1 MPVIGIP
8 VDMLNERIETT
19 LDSDE
24 MVTKLQQLGCDVE
37 GYATLRRF
45 ACGTCGF
52 LMEITETENPP
63 VVCSACGEDFKE
75 KPEQISERGTSE
87 VIRMEL
93 LAVRPDMFDPAGLAR
108 TLRGY
113 LGEFVG
119 PVRYALGLA
128 GVKVEASADLTDK
141 SSPAY
146 RPIRCAIVRNVEL
159 DDDRI
164 KVLMKLQENLH
175 WAMGRDRKR
184 ASIGV
189 YDLATFDPSKGLT
202 YRLVGPEELT
212 FVPLGK
218 KDEATPKQVL
228 EEHPKGVAY
237 AHLLAEKEKYPLL
250 AAKRDDGSEVV
261 MALIPIINSED
272 TKVTQQ
278 SKDLFIDVTGLD
290 DRLIEKI
297 MNTILTSILELCPES
312 KGEHVT
318 ICPEGQTAFQSPDL
332 TPQSVEFDTSLPAR
346 RIGIDVD
353 SEQVKHLLKKM
364 GHGLSDDEV
373 AEQDPNKVEVLVP
386 AYRNDILHPVD
397 LVEDVA
403 IAYGY
408 HNIVPSLVPTFT
420 VGEETPRSGIMNR
433 VRQAFTGH
441 GFLEV
446 LTLILSNERD
456 QFEKLGRVDEKQ
468 HVELAHPISQDQTLI
483 RTSIVP
489 GLLDTLS
496 VNTDQPLPQKIFE
509 VGRIS
514 LLDDGEEVGAREH
527 LRVAAAMIGSRVD
540 FADVKSVAESVMR
553 EISYPGEGVCRALV
567 DGDTNYGTFISGRGA
582 VVEKDGRVLATF
594 GELHPQVL
602 ENFGLGYPVTVME
615 IDLEVLA

>member
-8 VDMLNERIETT
+8 VDMLNERIETK
-19 LDSDE
+19 LDPDD
-24 MVTKLQQLGCDVE
+24 MVVKLQQLGCDVE

-75 KPEQISERGTSE
+75 NPHQISERGTSE

-119 PVRYALGLA
+119 PVKYELA
-128 GVKVEASADLTDK
+128 EATMKVSVEAELLEK
-141 SSPAY
+141 SSPFY
-146 RPIRCAIVRNVEL
+146 RPIRCAVVRNVTL

-189 YDLATFDPSKGLT
+189 YDLSTFEPEKGIQ
-202 YRLVGPEELT
+202 YSLVTPEGLK

-218 KDEATPKQVL
+218 SQESTPKQVL
-228 EEHPKGVAY
+228 AEHPKGVAY
-237 AHLLAEKEKYPLL
+237 AHLLEGKEKYPLL
-250 AAKRDDGSEVV
+250 SAKRADGSDVV

-272 TKVTQQ
+272 TKVTQK
-278 SKDLFIDVTGLD
+278 STDLFIDVTGLD
-290 DRLIEKI
+290 DRLVEKI

-312 KGEHVT
+312 KGECVT
-318 ICPEGQTAFQSPDL
+318 IAPAGGQAFISPDL
-332 TPQSVEFDTSLPAR
+332 TPQKVIFDTDLPAR
-346 RIGIDVD
+346 RVGIDVTSAD
-353 SEQVKHLLKKM
+353 VKHLLQKM
-364 GHGLSDDEV
+364 GHGLAGGGNGTV
-373 AEQDPNKVEVLVP
+373 TVEVP

-420 VGEETPRSGIMNR
+420 VGEETPRSAVMNR

-441 GFLEV
+441 NFLEV
-446 LTLILSNERD
+446 LTLILSNEGD
-456 QFEKLGRVDEKQ
+456 QFEKMCRKNASE
-468 HVELAHPISQDQTLI
+468 HVVLAHPISQDQTLI
-483 RTSIVP
+483 RTSLVP

-514 LLDDGEEVGAREH
+514 LLDNSEEVGAKEH
-527 LRVAAAMIGSRVD
+527 LRVAAAVIGSRVD
-540 FADVKSVAESVMR
+540 FADIKALSESVLA
-553 EISYPGEGVCRALV
+553 EIGLSGGSCEAMPEEHSWCE
-567 DGDTNYGTFISGRGA
+567 TFIPGRGA
-582 VVEKDGRVLATF
+582 VIRSGGKEWAVL

-602 ENFGLGYPVTVME
+602 ESFGLGYPVSVVE
-615 IDLEVLA
+615 INLEVLI

>member
-8 VDMLNERIETT
+8 VDMLNERISTKLEP
-19 LDSDE
+19 DD

-45 ACGTCGF
+45 GCATCGF

-63 VVCSACGEDFKE
+63 VTCSACGEDFKE
-75 KPEQISERGTSE
+75 NPGQISERGTSE

-119 PVRYALGLA
+119 PVRYALGMPTI
-128 GVKVEASADLTDK
+128 KVEASAELTDK
-141 SSPAY
+141 TSENY
-146 RPIRCAIVRNVEL
+146 RPIRCAVVRGVKL

-189 YDLATFDPSKGLT
+189 YDLSTFDPTQGLT
-202 YRLVGPEELT
+202 YRLVGPEELQ

-218 KDEATPKQVL
+218 KENATPKQVL

-237 AHLLAEKEKYPLL
+237 AHLLQKKEKYPLL
-250 AAKRDDGSEVV
+250 AAKRADGSEVV

-278 SKDLFIDVTGLD
+278 STDLFIDVTGLD
-290 DRLIEKI
+290 DRLIDKI
-297 MNTILTSILELCPES
+297 LNTILTSILELCPES

-318 ICPEGQTAFQSPDL
+318 ICPQGQEAFQSPDL
-332 TPQSVEFDTSLPAR
+332 TPQSVKFDTGLPAR
-346 RIGIDVD
+346 RVGIEVD
-353 SEQVKHLLKKM
+353 SEQVKTLLKKM
-364 GHGLSDDEV
+364 GHGLSEGDGGEV
-373 AEQDPNKVEVLVP
+373 TVLVP

-408 HNIVPSLVPTFT
+408 HNINPCLVPTFT
-420 VGEETPRSGIMNR
+420 VGQETPRSAVMNR
-433 VRQAFTGH
+433 VREALTGH
-441 GFLEV
+441 GFMEV
-446 LTLILSNERD
+446 LTLILSNEAD
-456 QFEKLGRVDEKQ
+456 QFERLGRVDQKQ
-468 HVELAHPISQDQTLI
+468 HVELAHPISLDQTLI
-483 RTSIVP
+483 RTSIIP

-509 VGRIS
+509 VGRITH
-514 LLDDGEEVGAREH
+514 LDDSVEVGAREQ
-527 LRVAAAMIGSRVD
+527 LRVAAAMIGSKVD
-540 FADVKSVAESVMR
+540 FATIKSLAESVLN
-553 EISYPGEGVCRALV
+553 ELGYPAEAVCKALEAGHPSV
-567 DGDTNYGTFISGRGA
+567 GTYIPGRGA
-582 VVEKDGRVLATF
+582 VIRNDEIDWVVF

-602 ENFGLGYPVTVME
+602 ENFGLGYPVAVLEMN
-615 IDLEVLA
+615 LEVLL

>member
-19 LDSDE
+19 LQPDD
-24 MVTKLQQLGCDVE
+24 MVSKLQQLGCDVE

-45 ACGTCGF
+45 CCGTCGF

-63 VVCSACGEDFKE
+63 VTCSACGEDFKVN
-75 KPEQISERGTSE
+75 PSHITERGTSE

-119 PVRYALGLA
+119 PVTYDLA
-128 GVKVEASADLTDK
+128 EPTVTVHAEAGLTDK
-141 SSPAY
+141 DSPNY
-146 RPIRCAIVRNVEL
+146 RPIRCAVVRNVRL

-189 YDLATFDPSKGLT
+189 YDMATFQASQGLT
-202 YRLVGPEELT
+202 YRLVAPDGLT

-218 KDEATPKQVL
+218 KSLATPKQVL

-237 AHLLAEKEKYPLL
+237 AHLLADKASYPLL
-250 AAKRDDGSEVV
+250 AGSRSDGSDVV
-261 MALIPIINSED
+261 LAMIPIINSED
-272 TKVTQQ
+272 TKVTQR
-278 SKDLFIDVTGLD
+278 SKDLLIDVTGLD

-297 MNTILTSILELCPES
+297 LNTILTSILELCPES
-312 KGEHVT
+312 KGEKVVIAPANSEPFH
-318 ICPEGQTAFQSPDL
+318 SPDL
-332 TPQSVEFDTSLPAR
+332 TPQRVVFDTDLPAKR
-346 RIGIDVD
+346 VGIPVD

-364 GHGLSDDEV
+364 GHGLSDDGNGRV
-373 AEQDPNKVEVLVP
+373 VVEVP

-397 LVEDVA
+397 LVEDCA

-408 HNIVPSLVPTFT
+408 HNIVPSLVPSFT
-420 VGEETPRSGIMNR
+420 VGEETPRSAVMNR

-441 GFLEV
+441 GFMEV
-446 LTLILSNERD
+446 LTLILSNEAD
-456 QFEKLGRVDEKQ
+456 QFEKLGRKDSKR

-483 RTSIVP
+483 RTSIIP

-514 LLDDGEEVGAREH
+514 LLDETEEVGAREH
-527 LRVAAAMIGSRVD
+527 LRVAAAIIGSRVD
-540 FADVKSVAESVMR
+540 FADIKSIAESLLAELCFGDGAQCQV
-553 EISYPGEGVCRALV
+553 V
-567 DGDTNYGTFISGRGA
+567 DEHHGSFGTYIPGRGA
-582 VVEKDGRVLATF
+582 TIGTPQTEWVQF

-602 ENFGLGYPVTVME
+602 ENFGLGYPVTILE
-615 IDLEVLA
+615 CSLEVLIS

>member
-8 VDMLNERIETT
+8 VDMLNERIETK
-19 LDSDE
+19 LDPDE
-24 MVTKLQQLGCDVE
+24 MVVTLQQLGCDVE
-37 GYATLRRF
+37 GYATLKRF

-75 KPEQISERGTSE
+75 KPGQISERGTSE

-119 PVRYALGLA
+119 PVKYALA
-128 GVKVEASADLTDK
+128 SSTMSVAVETELLDK
-141 SSPAY
+141 SSSFY
-146 RPIRCAIVRNVEL
+146 RPIRCAVVRNVTL

-189 YDLATFDPSKGLT
+189 YDLATFEPSKGIN
-202 YRLVGPEELT
+202 YSLVTPEGLK
-212 FVPLGK
+212 FIPLGK
-218 KDEATPKQVL
+218 TEEATPKQVL
-228 EEHPKGVAY
+228 EAHPKGVAY
-237 AHLLAEKEKYPLL
+237 AHLLQGKTKYPLL
-250 AAKRDDGSEVV
+250 SGKRADDTDIVL
-261 MALIPIINSED
+261 ALIPIINSED
-272 TKVTQQ
+272 TKVTQK

-290 DRLIEKI
+290 DRLVEKI

-312 KGEHVT
+312 RGESVALVPANGDT
-318 ICPEGQTAFQSPDL
+318 IESPDL
-332 TPQSVEFDTSLPAR
+332 SPQKVIFDTSLPAR
-346 RIGIDVD
+346 RVGIEVSPED
-353 SEQVKHLLKKM
+353 VKHLLQKM
-364 GHGLSDDEV
+364 GHGLAGGGNGTV
-373 AEQDPNKVEVLVP
+373 TVEVP

-420 VGEETPRSGIMNR
+420 VGEETPRSALMNR
-433 VRQAFTGH
+433 VRQAFAGH

-446 LTLILSNERD
+446 LTLILSNEDD
-456 QFEKLGRVDEKQ
+456 QFEKLRRANPNN

-483 RTSIVP
+483 RTSMIP
-489 GLLDTLS
+489 GLLDTLG

-514 LLDDGEEVGAREH
+514 LLDASEEVGAREH
-527 LRVAAAMIGSRVD
+527 LRVSAAIIGSRVD
-540 FADVKSVAESVMR
+540 YTDIKAVMESVMQ
-553 EISYPGEGVCRALV
+553 EIGLVQTQWRALQA
-567 DGDTNYGTFISGRGA
+567 DHAWSKSFIPGRGA
-582 VVEKDGRVLATF
+582 GVDARDQEIAVL
-594 GELHPQVL
+594 GELHPAVL
-602 ENFGLGYPVTVME
+602 ESFGLGYPVSVLEMN
-615 IDLEVLA
+615 LEVLL

>member
-8 VDMLNERIETT
+8 VDMLNERISTR
-19 LDSDE
+19 LQPDE

-45 ACGTCGF
+45 GCGTCGF

-63 VVCSACGEDFKE
+63 VTCSACGEDFKQN
-75 KPEQISERGTSE
+75 PSQISERGTSE

-119 PVRYALGLA
+119 PVEYSL
-128 GVKVEASADLTDK
+128 SAPTIEVRATLELTDPQ
-141 SSPAY
+141 SENY
-146 RPIRCAIVRNVEL
+146 RPIRCAVVRGVKL

-202 YRLVGPEELT
+202 YRLVGSEELK

-218 KDEATPKQVL
+218 KEEATPRQVL

-237 AHLLAEKEKYPLL
+237 AHLLEKKAKYPLL
-250 AAKRDDGSEVV
+250 TAKRVDSSEVV

-272 TKVTQQ
+272 TKVTQE

-290 DRLIEKI
+290 DRLVDKI
-297 MNTILTSILELCPES
+297 LNTILTSILELCPES
-312 KGEHVT
+312 KGEQVT
-318 ICPEGQTAFQSPDL
+318 IRPEGRSAFSTPDL
-332 TPQSVEFDTSLPAR
+332 TPQEVKFDTGLPSR
-346 RIGIDVD
+346 RVGIDVNSD
-353 SEQVKHLLKKM
+353 QVKHLLQKM
-364 GHGLSDDEV
+364 GHGLSEGENGEV
-373 AEQDPNKVEVLVP
+373 TVLVP

-420 VGEETPRSGIMNR
+420 VGQETPRSAVMNR
-433 VRQAFTGH
+433 VREALTGH
-441 GFLEV
+441 GFMEV
-446 LTLILSNERD
+446 LTLILSNEAD
-456 QFEKLGRVDEKQ
+456 QFERLGRVDEKKQ
-468 HVELAHPISQDQTLI
+468 VELAHPISQDQTLI
-483 RTSIVP
+483 RTSLIP

-509 VGRIS
+509 VGRITY
-514 LLDDGEEVGAREH
+514 LDDSQEVGAREH
-527 LRVAAAMIGSRVD
+527 LRVAGAMTSSKVD
-540 FADVKSVAESVMR
+540 FADVKSVVESLLN
-553 EISYPGEGVCRALV
+553 ELGYPRGTVCRALTEE
-567 DGDTNYGTFISGRGA
+567 DANFGTYIPGRGA
-582 VVEKDGRVLATF
+582 VLGSGQADWVFF

-602 ENFGLGYPVTVME
+602 ENFNLGYPVAAFEV
-615 IDLEVLA
+615 DLEILL

>member
-8 VDMLNERIETT
+8 VDMLNERIEST
-19 LDSDE
+19 LEPDD

-45 ACGTCGF
+45 CCGTCGF

-63 VVCSACGEDFKE
+63 VTCSACGEDFKE
-75 KPEQISERGTSE
+75 NPDQISERGTSE

-119 PVRYALGLA
+119 PVDYQLA
-128 GVKVEASADLTDK
+128 EATVQVTAASDISNPND
-141 SSPAY
+141 PNY
-146 RPIRCAIVRNVEL
+146 RPIRCAIVRNVKL

-189 YDLATFDPSKGLT
+189 YDMATFEPNEGLT
-202 YRLVGPEELT
+202 YRLVGPEELK

-218 KDEATPKQVL
+218 KTESTPKQVL

-237 AHLLAEKEKYPLL
+237 AHLLQGKEKYPLL
-250 AAKRDDGSEVV
+250 AGRREGREQVL
-261 MALIPIINSED
+261 ALIPIINSED
-272 TKVTQQ
+272 TKVTQESQ
-278 SKDLFIDVTGLD
+278 DLFIDVTGLD
-290 DRLIEKI
+290 DRLVDKI
-297 MNTILTSILELCPES
+297 LNTIVTSILELCPES
-312 KGEHVT
+312 KGEKVT
-318 ICPEGQTAFQSPDL
+318 IVAPGHPSFQSPDL
-332 TPQSVEFDTSLPAR
+332 TPQYVQFDTALPAKR
-346 RIGIDVD
+346 VGIPVD
-353 SEQVKHLLKKM
+353 SDEVKHLLKKM
-364 GHGLSDDEV
+364 GHGLSDGGNGEV
-373 AEQDPNKVEVLVP
+373 TVQVP

-408 HNIVPSLVPTFT
+408 HNIVSSLVPTFT
-420 VGEETPRSGIMNR
+420 VGQETPRSRLMNR
-433 VRQAFTGH
+433 VRQAMTGH
-441 GFLEV
+441 GFMEV
-446 LTLILSNERD
+446 LTLILSNESD
-456 QFEKLGRVDEKQ
+456 QFEKLGRKNGSE
-468 HVELAHPISQDQTLI
+468 HVVLAHPISQDQTLI
-483 RTSIVP
+483 RTSLVP

-514 LLDDGEEVGAREH
+514 LLDPQEEVGAREH
-527 LRVAAAMIGSRVD
+527 LRLACAVIGSRVD
-540 FADVKSVAESVMR
+540 FSDVKAVAESLLR
-553 EISYPGEGVCRALV
+553 ELAYPSNGQCRAIEE
-567 DGDTNYGTFISGRGA
+567 THPCYGTYIPGRGA
-582 VVEKDGRVLATF
+582 RLGTEEQDWVQF

-602 ENFGLGYPVTVME
+602 ENFGLGYPALVLEMN
-615 IDLEVLA
+615 LEVLL

>member
-8 VDMLNERIETT
+8 VDMLNERIETS
-19 LDSDE
+19 LQSDE

-45 ACGTCGF
+45 CCGTCGF

-63 VVCSACGEDFKE
+63 ILCSACGEDFKLN
-75 KPEQISERGTSE
+75 PSQITERGTSE

-113 LGEFVG
+113 LGEFLG
-119 PVRYALGLA
+119 PVQYDLA
-128 GVKVEASADLTDK
+128 APVVTVEAEAGLTDPQ
-141 SSPAY
+141 SANY
-146 RPIRCAIVRNVEL
+146 RPIRCAVVRNVQL

-189 YDLATFDPSKGLT
+189 YDMATFDSTKGLL
-202 YRLVGPEELT
+202 YRSVSPEGIR
-212 FVPLGK
+212 FVALGK
-218 KDEATPKQVL
+218 KIESTPKQVL
-228 EEHPKGVAY
+228 EEHPKGIAY
-237 AHLLAEKEKYPLL
+237 AHLLTGKDSYPLL
-250 AAKRDDGSEVV
+250 SGKRADGSEVV
-261 MALIPIINSED
+261 LAMIPIINSED
-272 TKVTQQ
+272 TKVTQE

-297 MNTILTSILELCPES
+297 LNTILTSILELCPES
-312 KGEHVT
+312 KGEHVL
-318 ICPEGQTAFQSPDL
+318 ISPANSDPFHSPDL
-332 TPQSVEFDTSLPAR
+332 TPQMVTFDTSLPAKR
-346 RIGIDVD
+346 LGIDAD
-353 SEQVKHLLKKM
+353 LEQVKHLLKKM
-364 GHGLSDDEV
+364 GHGLSDDE
-373 AEQDPNKVEVLVP
+373 NGKVTVEVP

-420 VGEETPRSGIMNR
+420 VGEETHRSTVMNR

-441 GFLEV
+441 GFMEV
-446 LTLILSNERD
+446 LTLILSNEAD
-456 QFEKLGRVDEKQ
+456 QFEKLGRENLKQ

-483 RTSIVP
+483 RTSLIP

-496 VNTDQPLPQKIFE
+496 VNTDQSLPQKIFE
-509 VGRIS
+509 VGRIT
-514 LLDDGEEVGAREH
+514 LLDPEAEVGAREH
-527 LRVAAAMIGSRVD
+527 LRVTAAIISSRVD
-540 FADVKSVAESVMR
+540 YADIKSVVESILAELCFCS
-553 EISYPGEGVCRALV
+553 ELECRAV
-567 DGDTNYGTFISGRGA
+567 GESHSCFGTFIPGRGA
-582 VVEKDGRVLATF
+582 VIGSSNLDFAQF
-594 GELHPQVL
+594 GEIHPQVL
-602 ENFGLGYPVTVME
+602 VNFGLGYPVAVLEMNLE
-615 IDLEVLA
+615 ILMP

>member
-8 VDMLNERIETT
+8 VDMLNERIQTKLEP
-19 LDSDE
+19 DE
-24 MVTKLQQLGCDVE
+24 MVVKLQQLGCDVE
-37 GYATLRRF
+37 GYATLKRF
-45 ACGTCGF
+45 GCRTCGF

-63 VVCSACGEDFKE
+63 VTCTACGEDFKDS
-75 KPEQISERGTSE
+75 PGQLTERGTSE

-119 PVRYALGLA
+119 PVEYELAPASITVTAQAALM
-128 GVKVEASADLTDK
+128 DK
-141 SSPAY
+141 QSPDY
-146 RPIRCAIVRNVEL
+146 RPIRCAVVRGAQL

-189 YDLATFDPSKGLT
+189 YDLATFQPEKGIE
-202 YRLVGPEELT
+202 YRLVGPEEVR
-212 FVPLGK
+212 FSPLGK
-218 KDEATPKQVL
+218 KEPATPRQVL
-228 EEHPKGVAY
+228 EEHPKGMAY
-237 AHLLAEKEKYPLL
+237 AHLLEQKSRYPLL
-250 AAKRDDGSEVV
+250 VAHRSDGSEVV
-261 MALIPIINSED
+261 MSLIPIINSEN
-272 TKVTQQ
+272 TKVTQDSQ
-278 SKDLFIDVTGLD
+278 DLIIDVTGLD

-297 MNTILTSILELCPES
+297 LNTILTSILELCPEAR
-312 KGEHVT
+312 GERVLIKT
-318 ICPEGQTAFQSPDL
+318 EGGEEFPSPDL
-332 TPQSVEFDTSLPAR
+332 TPQAVEFDTTLPAR
-346 RIGIDVD
+346 RVGIEVD
-353 SEQVKHLLKKM
+353 SEQVKHLLQKM
-364 GHGLSDDEV
+364 GHGLKSGGNGSQTV
-373 AEQDPNKVEVLVP
+373 TVQVP

-420 VGEETPRSGIMNR
+420 VGEETPRSALMNR
-433 VRQAFTGH
+433 ARQALTGH

-446 LTLILSNERD
+446 LTLILSNQAD
-456 QFEKLGRVDEKQ
+456 QFEKLGRLDRSQ
-468 HVELAHPISQDQTLI
+468 HVVLAHPISQDQTLI
-483 RTSIVP
+483 RTSILP

-514 LLDDGEEVGAREH
+514 MLDPSQEVGAREH
-527 LRVAAAMIGSRVD
+527 LRVSAALIGSRVD
-540 FADVKSVAESVMR
+540 FAEIKAIVESLLR
-553 EISYPGEGVCRALV
+553 ELRFPEGGECRAL
-567 DGDTNYGTFISGRGA
+567 DPGHEYHGTFIPGRGA
-582 VVEKDGRVLATF
+582 SIGRDGVEWVVF

-602 ENFGLGYPVTVME
+602 ENFTLGYPAAV
-615 IDLEVLA
+615 LEVLLESLLS